1 MSEENPKNE
10 RVDPMASMM
19 QFYEQWTQA
28 WANALSETV
37 ANPRFAETMA
47 EQTEGSLEFWALVR
61 RQVGE
66 AMEQYLQQM
75 SLPTQSEVVSLAERL
90 TTIEMRLDDM
100 DEKLDQLL
108 DQLKDGQ
115 DR

>member
-1 MSEENPKNE
+1 
-10 RVDPMASMM
+10 MAGMM
-19 QFYEQWTQA
+19 QFYEQWTEA
-28 WANALSETV
+28 WTRSLSETV

-47 EQTEGSLEFWALVR
+47 EQTEGSLEFWSLVR

-100 DEKLDQLL
+100 DEKLDELL
-108 DQLKDGQ
+108 DQLKGMQ
-115 DR
+115 AE